1 MTDEEQYLL
10 SVAVSANNGI
20 CAVIQVLARNGLMNR
35 DELRFIHDA
44 MVKPYTLAENSNNPL
59 IATALANL
67 DGLISEFDAI
77 IEKRTKPT

>member
-44 MVKPYTLAENSNNPL
+44 MVKPYTLAVNSNNPL